1 MGEEAKAQEENE
13 MVALK
18 DDSSTADLE
27 KGDVEAGAPP
37 PAAAAT
43 AAPPEKK
50 ERVELLSL
58 FMSLNSFFLKHPGI
72 RGFVARYIFL
82 NALQLSFVVS
92 IAVGTYAVRIDLEKD
107 GLNSQEVYIL
117 AGVIAAC
124 YVIAQIAKPFKTGLM
139 AWFNGIGSTEL
150 ATAIVA
156 KIFDLPLG
164 AITTTPT
171 GELTQILASCKPILE
186 NVIPGFYGVVIPV
199 VIETVFLVVFLS
211 AAYGFAGL
219 VVLGLFV
226 AYSCMAYVTALRK
239 AERSQNEMRSA
250 MKMFGKLINYMNSYE
265 RAHHFGN
272 VGHTVGEVH
281 KTFSSF
287 NKERYED
294 KVGELYEEI
303 PLLIFMGLT
312 HVCVSIL
319 IPISVEGN
327 LVQQMVM
334 TIYIIAI
341 YLANLQEFANAIG
354 GIRSGAADFKVVKAF
369 LARDNPVG
377 DRQGAVQVAP
387 TSSPEIEFKNVVF
400 SYGERVILDN
410 VSFKIAA
417 GTRLGVVGS
426 SGCGKSTIMK
436 LLLRFYAPTSGTIY
450 VNGQDI
456 YSLKAES
463 LRGLFSVVTQD
474 AQLFRDTIR
483 ENIGYGKMGSSDEEI
498 LHAAKLAEL
507 ELAEE
512 GVEGED
518 MHLGKDCGEK
528 GAHLSG
534 GQQQRVAL
542 ARAMLKNG
550 LCYLLD
556 EPTTGL
562 DGVVARQLQDT
573 FDELTKA
580 SSTIM
585 ITHHLEDLQNADQII
600 YLDQGKI
607 LEHGTFS
614 ELMAAKGEFY
624 SQLEARKREG

>member
-1 MGEEAKAQEENE
+1 MSKENE
-13 MVALK
+13 LVVRK
-18 DDSSTADLE
+18 GDSLTADLE
-27 KGDVEAGAPP
+27 KGDVEAGA
-37 PAAAAT
+37 A

-50 ERVELLSL
+50 EPVPSLLEL
-58 FMSLNSFFLKHPGI
+58 FMSLNSFFVKQP
-72 RGFVARYIFL
+72 RFWGFLARYCFL
-82 NALQLSFVVS
+82 TALQLSFVAS
-92 IAVGTYAVRIDLEKD
+92 LTIGTYAIQIDLED
-107 GLNSQEVYIL
+107 GLAQQKVYVL
-117 AGVIAAC
+117 AGVIGGS
-124 YVIAQIAKPFKTGLM
+124 YIIAQIAKPFKTGLM
-139 AWFNGIGSTEL
+139 AWYRGIGATEL

-171 GELTQILASCKPILE
+171 GELTQILASCRPILE

-199 VIETVFLVVFLS
+199 VIETLFLIIFLS

-219 VVLGLFV
+219 VVLVLFV
-226 AYSCMAYVTALRK
+226 AYSCVAYVTALRK
-239 AERSQNEMRSA
+239 SERSQNEMKSA
-250 MKMFGKLINYMNSYE
+250 LKMFGKLMNYMSSYE

-272 VGHTVGEVH
+272 IGYTVGEIH
-281 KTFSSF
+281 NTFAGF

-294 KVGELYEEI
+294 QVGELYEEI

-312 HVCVSIL
+312 HLLVSIL
-319 IPISVEGN
+319 IPVSVDGN
-327 LVQQMVM
+327 LVQQMGI

-341 YLANLQEFANAIG
+341 YLAELQEFANAIG
-354 GIRSGAADFKVVKAF
+354 GIRSGVADYKVVRDF
-369 LARDNPVG
+369 LGRKNPVG
-377 DRQGAVQVAP
+377 DRPGAVEVAP

-400 SYGERVILDN
+400 SYGERVILDD

-436 LLLRFYAPTSGTIY
+436 LLLRFYEPTSGKIY

-456 YSLKAES
+456 YSLTAES

-474 AQLFRDTIR
+474 AQLFRDSIR
-483 ENIGYGKMGSSDEEI
+483 ENIGYGKMGSSDDEI

-512 GVEGED
+512 GTAEAD
-518 MHLGKDCGEK
+518 MYLGKDCGEK

-585 ITHHLEDLQNADQII
+585 ITHHLEDLKNADQII
-600 YLDQGKI
+600 YLDQGKVI
-607 LEHGTFS
+607 EHGTFDG
-614 ELMAAKGEFY
+614 LMAAKGEFY
-624 SQLEARKREG
+624 TQLEARKRES